1 MRIDLRRVEC
11 MIKGEVV
18 VVVEVEE
25 QRTQERMR
33 RGRMAGMTLVV
44 EGLEG

>member
-11 MIKGEVV
+11 MIKGEM
-18 VVVEVEE
+18 VVEVGE

-33 RGRMAGMTLVV
+33 RGRMVGMTLEV

>member
-18 VVVEVEE
+18 EVEVEE

-33 RGRMAGMTLVV
+33 RGRMVEMTLEV